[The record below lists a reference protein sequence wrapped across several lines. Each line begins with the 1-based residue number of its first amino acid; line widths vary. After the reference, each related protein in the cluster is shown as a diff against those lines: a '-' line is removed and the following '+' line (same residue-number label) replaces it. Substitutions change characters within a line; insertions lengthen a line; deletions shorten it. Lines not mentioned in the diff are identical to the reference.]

1 MEGAERPGGARRRAG
16 EAEARRSGGCSSSLT
31 ARGTAARSRAG
42 GSGEGSAPEGGGRD
56 PELTELSTRLRH
68 AARRTA
74 QRRCACGGAGRGG
87 AALPGGRFGSGAPLP
102 GDGAAARGRSGTAG
116 IGAGALPLGG
126 GCGSERGR
134 GRAGAGPGGPR
145 SCLGAGGARLRAGRW
160 ALRRPVPAAR
170 TGAGPELGDGAAL
183 LPS

>member
-31 ARGTAARSRAG
+31 ARGTAARSPAG

-87 AALPGGRFGSGAPLP
+87 ASWRPLWFR
-102 GDGAAARGRSGTAG
+102 GAAAWRRRCRAGPLRYGRDW
-116 IGAGALPLGG
+116 
-126 GCGSERGR
+126 GR
-134 GRAGAGPGGPR
+134 GAAAGRGLRVGAGPGAGG
-145 SCLGAGGARLRAGRW
+145 SGAGRAAELPGCRRGP
-160 ALRRPVPAAR
+160 APSRPVGAPAACAR
-170 TGAGPELGDGAAL
+170 RSDRCRP
-183 LPS
+183 